1 MLDQIWTYVLF
12 PKVYLEYQFCWT
24 KKWILYFSPQKQM
37 LLHPKKIW
45 IPNLLL
51 KKHVGYCFFVKQY
64 VGYQVF
70 VQKNIM
76 DIRFF
81 VEETMY
87 KIRLLFKN
95 YCFFQKK
102 LEYQMAC
109 QKIILNIIFL
119 PKNNFEYR
127 FLPRKQLWILF
138 FFRNTYWLSD
148 FLFLIIFSISL
159 FVNTQ
164 HVFSSKWVSCI
175 PTAGRNTCFFP
186 SHAGWNIWFW
196 EKKQD
201 DVSPVRCS
209 KQITCWKACIFSNNH
224 SSQQP
229 FVMIMFNHKMWCCI
243 TTHSEENIVF
253 CTQGCVPN

>member
-1 MLDQIWTYVLF
+1 
-12 PKVYLEYQFCWT
+12 
-24 KKWILYFSPQKQM
+24 M
-37 LLHPKKIW
+37 LLHPKK
-45 IPNLLL
+45 NMNTKFVV
-51 KKHVGYCFFVKQY
+51 KKHVGYCFFLSNNMLDIRFLFK
-64 VGYQVF
+64 
-70 VQKNIM
+70 KNIM

-102 LEYQMAC
+102 IGIPDGLSENNFEYPF
-109 QKIILNIIFL
+109 FL

-127 FLPRKQLWILF
+127 FFCQENNFEYYF

-186 SHAGWNIWFW
+186 SHAG
-196 EKKQD
+196 
-201 DVSPVRCS
+201 
-209 KQITCWKACIFSNNH
+209 
-224 SSQQP
+224 
-229 FVMIMFNHKMWCCI
+229 
-243 TTHSEENIVF
+243 
-253 CTQGCVPN
+253 

>member
-1 MLDQIWTYVLF
+1 
-12 PKVYLEYQFCWT
+12 
-24 KKWILYFSPQKQM
+24 
-37 LLHPKKIW
+37 
-45 IPNLLL
+45 
-51 KKHVGYCFFVKQY
+51 
-64 VGYQVF
+64 
-70 VQKNIM
+70 
-76 DIRFF
+76 
-81 VEETMY
+81 
-87 KIRLLFKN
+87 
-95 YCFFQKK
+95 
-102 LEYQMAC
+102 MAC

-196 EKKQD
+196 EKK
-201 DVSPVRCS
+201 R
-209 KQITCWKACIFSNNH
+209 
-224 SSQQP
+224 
-229 FVMIMFNHKMWCCI
+229 MMFHQWDAATRSLVKRRVFFRI
-243 TTHSEENIVF
+243 TTAASSHLWWSCLTTKCGVALPHIQKK
-253 CTQGCVPN
+253 T

>member
-1 MLDQIWTYVLF
+1 
-12 PKVYLEYQFCWT
+12 
-24 KKWILYFSPQKQM
+24 
-37 LLHPKKIW
+37 
-45 IPNLLL
+45 
-51 KKHVGYCFFVKQY
+51 
-64 VGYQVF
+64 
-70 VQKNIM
+70 
-76 DIRFF
+76 
-81 VEETMY
+81 
-87 KIRLLFKN
+87 
-95 YCFFQKK
+95 
-102 LEYQMAC
+102 MAY
-109 QKIILNIIFL
+109 QKIILNILFFAKKQLWISFFCQE
-119 PKNNFEYR
+119 NNFEYD
-127 FLPRKQLWILF
+127 F